1 MKIWRYWASLCYL
14 KNYLPKNNNNANI
27 FLVEV
32 QSEVERIFDLAR
44 CLQLV
49 VIDADTINHPN
60 QIVKTPLSPI
70 IGNRLQIHVYLK
82 IETETDDKNNAFS
95 NHIYGLSVLS

>member
-1 MKIWRYWASLCYL
+1 MPLYFI
-14 KNYLPKNNNNANI
+14 
-27 FLVEV
+27 VEV

-60 QIVKTPLSPI
+60 QIVKTHLAPI
-70 IGNRLQIHVYLK
+70 IVQFWL
-82 IETETDDKNNAFS
+82 
-95 NHIYGLSVLS
+95 